1 MSLFRKV
8 AVLIVAA
15 AAVAGCCCNCAKE
28 TVAKSPDGR
37 NRIKLFTNPLSH
49 EVTRDGVTMVK
60 RSAIAMQLEGE
71 TLSGSG
77 RVAKVS
83 CGSYAGEEVS
93 PVYKKSKISLK
104 GNWVFA
110 DYGDWGVRLIARDD
124 GVAYRFETK
133 KDGKIKV
140 LGETAALVLP
150 DPDAKCWVNF
160 TNRFGCEE
168 TVPQSLAAKDVKTDG
183 NKKKMVYLPFVCN
196 VSGKTLAVT
205 ESDVCDYPIWNFTRR
220 AGEEAAFDALFS
232 PWPKKVAHVS
242 NVKGWDKK
250 EEIEKGGR
258 WVRVKESADYL
269 VECEGTR
276 VFPWRTF
283 ILGDEPSRLCQADI
297 VQALA
302 RPAAKD
308 YDFSWV
314 KPGKVA
320 WDWWSAFDNKGD
332 PKGCTTETYIRFIDF
347 AAKTGVEYIIFD
359 EGWSEKLN
367 VWKYSPVVDVPYLV
381 DYANKKG
388 VGIILWMAW
397 AQAAGDEK
405 RVVEHFA
412 RLGVKGFKVDFM
424 DRGDAG
430 CERFLWTFAE
440 ECRKAKMIV
449 DYHGAHRPTGMSRA
463 YPNVVNYEGVHGLEQ
478 TKWFKNNYDFMA
490 NDVRQFFLRMTAG
503 PMDYTPGAMDN
514 YPIGK
519 YKGTTS
525 NPGSVGTRCRQ
536 MAMMAMYEAPLQM
549 LCDAPTKYEKNM
561 ECFSFMAA
569 TPVVWADT
577 VGLGGCPD
585 SFAAVA
591 RKSHDGAWYAAAI
604 TDANAREITVDTAKF
619 LGAGEWK
626 AEIFRDAPDCDVEPV
641 KYLHET
647 KTVKAGEKLVFK
659 TAPGGGFVV
668 RFVLTGEVRKT
679 LEKYVDAG
687 RVAGVISVLS
697 DGNYNEVFDCVG
709 WADMENK
716 VPMTPD
722 TLFAIFSMTKTFTGA
737 AIMCAIDEGKMS
749 LDDEVS
755 KYLPEFASVAMEDGS
770 KPKRALTIRDL
781 MSHVTGFTYGCGVVD
796 RNIPLREVARRLA
809 ASKLKKQPGESFS
822 YGNSWICS
830 AAACLEIAVGMP
842 FEKYLKVKILDPLG
856 MKDTTFHPDAGQI
869 RRMVK
874 AYTTDDKALRP
885 ASDGCSAQ
893 LVFPKKKTIYPAAAG
908 GLFSTARDMVRF
920 SQMLAHHGEWKGR
933 RIISRK
939 TFDSVFAVKQT
950 PKNIPNSY
958 TVGSWLYGDWFGHEG
973 AMRTDQRANLKTGH
987 SRVFF
992 IQTENKA
999 GKAFFELKNDW
1010 HKACDKVQGTAPTVF
1025 KN

>member
-1 MSLFRKV
+1 MRNICAF
-8 AVLIVAA
+8 VLAA
-15 AAVAGCCCNCAKE
+15 LTVSGCCCDCSKE
-28 TVAKSPDGR
+28 TAAKSPDGR
-37 NRIKLFTNPLSH
+37 NRIKLFTNPLSY

-83 CGSYAGEEVS
+83 CGSYTGEEVS
-93 PVYKKSKISLK
+93 PVYKKAKISLK

-110 DYGDWGVRLIARDD
+110 DYGDWGVRLVARDD

-150 DPDAKCWVNF
+150 DSNAKCWVNF

-168 TVPQSLAAKDVKTDG
+168 TVPQALAAKDVKTDG

-250 EEIEKGGR
+250 EEVERGGR
-258 WVRVKESADYL
+258 WVKVKESADYL

-276 VFPWRTF
+276 TFPWRTF
-283 ILGDEPSRLCQADI
+283 ILADEPSRLCQADI

-302 RPAAKD
+302 RPAAKGH
-308 YDFSWV
+308 DFSWV

-320 WDWWSAFDNKGD
+320 WDWWSAFDNKGAA
-332 PKGCTTETYIRFIDF
+332 GCSTRGYFRFVDF
-347 AAKTGVEYIIFD
+347 AAKSGVEYVILD
-359 EGWSEKLN
+359 EGWSEALN
-367 VWKYSPVVDVPYLV
+367 IWKYHPNVDVPKIV
-381 DYANKKG
+381 DYANGKG

-397 AQAAGDEK
+397 AQAAGDEA

-412 RLGVKGFKVDFM
+412 KLGVKGFKVDFM
-424 DRGDAG
+424 DRGDAD

-514 YPIGK
+514 YPVGK
-519 YKGTTS
+519 YKGSTV

-549 LCDAPTKYEKNM
+549 LCDAPTKYEKNT

-585 SFAAVA
+585 SYAAVA
-591 RKSHDGAWYAAAI
+591 RKSHGGAWYAAAI
-604 TDANAREITVDTAKF
+604 TDAEAREIALDTAKF

-626 AEIFRDAPDCDVEPV
+626 AEIFRDAPECDVEPS
-641 KYLHET
+641 KYVHET
-647 KTVKAGEKLVFK
+647 KTVDAGEKLVFK

-668 RFVLTGEVRKT
+668 K
-679 LEKYVDAG
+679 
-687 RVAGVISVLS
+687 
-697 DGNYNEVFDCVG
+697 
-709 WADMENK
+709 
-716 VPMTPD
+716 
-722 TLFAIFSMTKTFTGA
+722 FSH
-737 AIMCAIDEGKMS
+737 
-749 LDDEVS
+749 
-755 KYLPEFASVAMEDGS
+755 
-770 KPKRALTIRDL
+770 R
-781 MSHVTGFTYGCGVVD
+781 
-796 RNIPLREVARRLA
+796 
-809 ASKLKKQPGESFS
+809 
-822 YGNSWICS
+822 
-830 AAACLEIAVGMP
+830 
-842 FEKYLKVKILDPLG
+842 
-856 MKDTTFHPDAGQI
+856 
-869 RRMVK
+869 
-874 AYTTDDKALRP
+874 
-885 ASDGCSAQ
+885 
-893 LVFPKKKTIYPAAAG
+893 
-908 GLFSTARDMVRF
+908 
-920 SQMLAHHGEWKGR
+920 
-933 RIISRK
+933 
-939 TFDSVFAVKQT
+939 
-950 PKNIPNSY
+950 
-958 TVGSWLYGDWFGHEG
+958 
-973 AMRTDQRANLKTGH
+973 
-987 SRVFF
+987 
-992 IQTENKA
+992 
-999 GKAFFELKNDW
+999 
-1010 HKACDKVQGTAPTVF
+1010 
-1025 KN
+1025 